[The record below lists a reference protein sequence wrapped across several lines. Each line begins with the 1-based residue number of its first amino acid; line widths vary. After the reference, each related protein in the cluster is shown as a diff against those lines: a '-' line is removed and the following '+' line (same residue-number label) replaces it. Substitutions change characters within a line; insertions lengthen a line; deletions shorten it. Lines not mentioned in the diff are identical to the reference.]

1 VATSL
6 VKFSNGQL
14 NAIDWLD
21 IRVLGGYGVKKTG
34 DITLGG
40 VELLGKKH
48 DLARKIS
55 INSRGFAVE
64 HRFP

>member
-1 VATSL
+1 
-6 VKFSNGQL
+6 
-14 NAIDWLD
+14 
-21 IRVLGGYGVKKTG
+21 
-34 DITLGG
+34 
-40 VELLGKKH
+40 LLGKKH